1 MLYGPWPRSGRLLR
15 HLSFS
20 SSFLR
25 CPNPGG
31 AGHVK
36 GALAHR
42 AERGLPWTWP
52 RQDYIARLEE
62 EEKEPLQSAAACG
75 CQGPATAMVRG
86 KGKKHATR
94 HWCPAAHSPASK
106 RPFVQPRSAATDEG
120 CGGTLPPRCPPAHA
134 RASSGTRVRR
144 QSPGTYRAGDRGPP
158 APRPAWHAPWPLLA
172 ARPRWP
178 SCWCAARPGL
188 AAGVLRQYI
197 AQACKE

>member
-1 MLYGPWPRSGRLLR
+1 MRYGPWPRRGRLLR

-20 SSFLR
+20 SSFPR
-25 CPNPGG
+25 GPNPGG

-42 AERGLPWTWP
+42 AQRGLPWTWP

-62 EEKEPLQSAAACG
+62 EEKRRSNRQPPAAARGRPLPWC
-75 CQGPATAMVRG
+75 PAATAGGQG
-86 KGKKHATR
+86 KEHATR

-134 RASSGTRVRR
+134 RAASGTRVRR
-144 QSPGTYRAGDRGPP
+144 HHRGLEGLTLTQEPYGSTLQSLPRREERPQRDRG
-158 APRPAWHAPWPLLA
+158 R
-172 ARPRWP
+172 
-178 SCWCAARPGL
+178 S
-188 AAGVLRQYI
+188 
-197 AQACKE
+197 EE